1 MRRIENCQQPNSGR
15 ESQNHMVV
23 LLGTINDSTIS
34 LKDIFVGAFP
44 FAVIMLMVLIL
55 LIAYPQLVDRI

>member
-1 MRRIENCQQPNSGR
+1 
-15 ESQNHMVV
+15 MVV

-44 FAVIMLMVLIL
+44 VAVIMLMVLIL
-55 LIAYPQLVDRI
+55 LIADPQLVDRI